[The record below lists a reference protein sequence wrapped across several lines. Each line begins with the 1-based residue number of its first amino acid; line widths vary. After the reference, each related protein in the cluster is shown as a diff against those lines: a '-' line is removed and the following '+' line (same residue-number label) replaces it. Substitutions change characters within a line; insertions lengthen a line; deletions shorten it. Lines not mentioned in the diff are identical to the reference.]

1 MKGVKGGGGVEAK
14 REGERGVE
22 KSTENLA
29 ALVDGYAIRN
39 EPRPETCSFGFL
51 ADGRLLANR
60 RTGQDA

>member
-1 MKGVKGGGGVEAK
+1 MEAK

-39 EPRPETCSFGFL
+39 EPRQETCSFGFL